1 MAVFLNVI
9 VPTYNASGTISELVE
24 QLEKELGQYDFRI
37 LLIDDASE
45 DNTRELIL
53 SLAGAYSNID
63 YYFAPKNQGQQ
74 ASLRTGLGRMS
85 VPCEYVVTM
94 DDDLQNPVSVIPAL
108 IETIQSGYDL
118 VYAVPVFGNEAG
130 GRKLE
135 EEYGESGTGRHAP
148 GGDSHTPGPPS
159 RFRRL
164 GSRFRDLLFDS
175 FTNKPP
181 GIRVSAFRIMTGNLA
196 EKLAR
201 SKKKFFYLSAEAFQ
215 YEIRAAN
222 ISYKYV
228 PRRCGRSSYHFG
240 KLLLVYCKLLISYKL
255 KVI

>member
-1 MAVFLNVI
+1 MAVFLYVI

-37 LLIDDASE
+37 LLVDDASE
-45 DNTRELIL
+45 DNTREIIL

-74 ASLRTGLGRMS
+74 ASLRIGLGRMS

-118 VYAVPVFGNEAG
+118 VYAVPVFGKESG
-130 GRKLE
+130 G
-135 EEYGESGTGRHAP
+135 GESGAP
-148 GGDSHTPGPPS
+148 SPV
-159 RFRRL
+159 RRL

-181 GIRVSAFRIMTGNLA
+181 GIRVSAFRIMTGSLA

-215 YEIRAAN
+215 YELRAAN
-222 ISYKYV
+222 ISYEYV

>member
-1 MAVFLNVI
+1 MAVFLYVI
-9 VPTYNASGTISELVE
+9 VPTYNASGTIGELVE

-37 LLIDDASE
+37 LLVDDASE
-45 DNTRELIL
+45 DNTRDIIL
-53 SLAGAYSNID
+53 SLAGAYPNID

-74 ASLRTGLGRMS
+74 SSLRTGLARMS
-85 VPCEYVVTM
+85 VPCQYVVTM
-94 DDDLQNPVSVIPAL
+94 DDDLQNPVSVIPTL

-118 VYAVPVFGNEAG
+118 VYAVPVFGNEVACRELG
-130 GRKLE
+130 ADN
-135 EEYGESGTGRHAP
+135 HA
-148 GGDSHTPGPPS
+148 PGPPS
-159 RFRRL
+159 RIRRL

-181 GIRVSAFRIMTGNLA
+181 GIRVSAFRIMTGDLA

-222 ISYKYV
+222 IPYEYV

>member
-1 MAVFLNVI
+1 MMTVFLNVI

-130 GRKLE
+130 GRELE
-135 EEYGESGTGRHAP
+135 EERRESGAP
-148 GGDSHTPGPPS
+148 SPV
-159 RFRRL
+159 RRL

-222 ISYKYV
+222 ISYEYV